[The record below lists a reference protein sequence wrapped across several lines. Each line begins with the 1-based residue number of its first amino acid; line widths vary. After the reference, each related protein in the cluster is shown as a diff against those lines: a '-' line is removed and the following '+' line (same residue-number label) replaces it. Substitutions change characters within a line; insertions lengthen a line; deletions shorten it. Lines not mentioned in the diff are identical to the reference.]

1 MDIGRK
7 LRILVAFANHGG
19 CSYYRQLNPMSIL
32 ESEFPDE
39 IEVRYNDNP
48 LEVNVKDPK
57 EQPPPPEKLVD
68 LNWAD
73 IVFVANILKYGGP
86 YTARVIGLAR
96 KLNKFVH
103 FDTDDLLTGLY
114 QEHHLYDTY
123 KNQKLDEVTKFCYYN
138 AHLVTVTQAKFAERI
153 KEYCSGALAI
163 IRNMLD
169 YTDPQWNVPKTK
181 AKFARIGYAAGIH
194 HRCDVK
200 VFNAIPHL
208 VNQKVGRENVKWDFY
223 GHPPPDPKKKG
234 TWEAKVWPEYMA
246 QLLNGFKGQKN
257 YQVHY
262 AVPPNQYGK
271 FYANMDV
278 AIAPL
283 AMNDFNDS
291 KSDIKVAECSRYK
304 IPLVASNVGSY
315 NQTIINGET
324 GYLLDPDAPKSEWAK
339 VLSKLVKDKK
349 HRMELGQNLHDRT
362 KDIFDA
368 RKQAHQRLEI
378 YKQVMQHFDWK
389 PQGENVDKSA

>member
-1 MDIGRK
+1 
-7 LRILVAFANHGG
+7 
-19 CSYYRQLNPMSIL
+19 
-32 ESEFPDE
+32 
-39 IEVRYNDNP
+39 
-48 LEVNVKDPK
+48 
-57 EQPPPPEKLVD
+57 
-68 LNWAD
+68 
-73 IVFVANILKYGGP
+73 
-86 YTARVIGLAR
+86 
-96 KLNKFVH
+96 
-103 FDTDDLLTGLY
+103 
-114 QEHHLYDTY
+114 
-123 KNQKLDEVTKFCYYN
+123 
-138 AHLVTVTQAKFAERI
+138 
-153 KEYCSGALAI
+153 
-163 IRNMLD
+163 
-169 YTDPQWNVPKTK
+169 
-181 AKFARIGYAAGIH
+181 
-194 HRCDVK
+194 
-200 VFNAIPHL
+200 
-208 VNQKVGRENVKWDFY
+208 
-223 GHPPPDPKKKG
+223 
-234 TWEAKVWPEYMA
+234 MA